1 MGYGDCGRADFV
13 QGLGE
18 PGGGQGETD
27 GNGNSNGNGNGTTK
41 STWLSILD
49 GVRDR
54 RMKRERDVRLNLSD
68 KVSDS
73 VSDSGSLAGDVTDAI
88 SLEGVAMM
96 ESFLV
101 GVKDALREKGREKG
115 GEEEEEEGRKRLR
128 GMIENLAEFESKSI
142 EARLKTEWERGFGN
156 VVRCWADIHEVGDV
170 GDVGPPLPSQMF
182 VEVTKSYART
192 GQLIQSILEDS
203 AKENGGHGQEDHDLI
218 SKIFT
223 TIGIIPSLAA
233 FMQLQ
238 QQQQLPA
245 QTILQ
250 YLTSLPPSPG
260 LGALAALLT
269 PHVNVY
275 VTSVIPT
282 ISAFL
287 TTTNNNNYNNQNENE
302 NALGNLSDLP
312 AFKLSYDVV
321 VGGICKGEWLG
332 FNQQLGLV
340 QSAAWARLS
349 KGFNLGIYYQMR
361 HSRRVS
367 ALENSPW
374 GVKNGAPACFFKLAN
389 ANENENENANENA
402 SPWETSAFKGFWS
415 SVLCSVWEE
424 DGVIWDLVPRE
435 VRGVGMLCGMFG
447 EWIVSAITDM
457 DVASMVSERS
467 AKCEATRE
475 IVNMATSMLN

>member
-1 MGYGDCGRADFV
+1 M
-13 QGLGE
+13 
-18 PGGGQGETD
+18 
-27 GNGNSNGNGNGTTK
+27 
-41 STWLSILD
+41 
-49 GVRDR
+49 
-54 RMKRERDVRLNLSD
+54 
-68 KVSDS
+68 
-73 VSDSGSLAGDVTDAI
+73 
-88 SLEGVAMM
+88 
-96 ESFLV
+96 
-101 GVKDALREKGREKG
+101 REKGGEKG
-115 GEEEEEEGRKRLR
+115 GEEEEEGRKRRR

-233 FMQLQ
+233 FMQLQQQ

-389 ANENENENANENA
+389 ANENANENA

-467 AKCEATRE
+467 AKRRAK
-475 IVNMATSMLN
+475 L